1 MTVKEIARFYKI
13 PVERAFGKT
22 DGYLLDDIYRNKVDA
37 TRRAKSLRK
46 GGDRFAR
53 VVRVVKPHGSLKNLP
68 YKASDYHEYAVY
80 SRPQA
85 GWNRR

>member
-13 PVERAFGKT
+13 PVERAFGNT
-22 DGYLLDDIYRNKVDA
+22 GGYYLENIYRVKADA

-46 GGDRFAR
+46 EGKWLAR
-53 VVRVVKPHGSLKNLP
+53 VVQVVKPHGSLKNLP

>member
-1 MTVKEIARFYKI
+1 MELLSIAKFYKI
-13 PVERAFGKT
+13 PIERAFGKT
-22 DGYLLDDIYRNKVDA
+22 DGYLLDDIYRNKADA
-37 TRRAKSLRK
+37 LRRAKSLRK

-53 VVRVVKPHGSLKNLP
+53 VVLVVKPHGSLKNLP

-80 SRPQA
+80 SRPRA

>member
-1 MTVKEIARFYKI
+1 M
-13 PVERAFGKT
+13 
-22 DGYLLDDIYRNKVDA
+22 DDIYRNKADA

-46 GGDRFAR
+46 EGKWLAR
-53 VVRVVKPHGSLKNLP
+53 VVPVVKPHGSLKNLP

-80 SRPQA
+80 SRPRA

>member
-1 MTVKEIARFYKI
+1 MGIMDIARHYNI
-13 PVERAFGKT
+13 PVERTFGNM
-22 DGYLLDDIYRNKVDA
+22 DGYYLENIYRVKADA

-46 GGDRFAR
+46 EGKWLAR
-53 VVRVVKPHGSLKNLP
+53 VVQVVKPHGSLKNLP

>member
-1 MTVKEIARFYKI
+1 MELLSIAKFYKI
-13 PVERAFGKT
+13 PIERAFGKT
-22 DGYLLDDIYRNKVDA
+22 DGYLLDDIYRNKADA
-37 TRRAKSLRK
+37 LRRAKSLRK

-53 VVRVVKPHGSLKNLP
+53 VVLVVKPHGSLKNLP